1 MVLLRFPKIDT
12 IWAKFLNISIK
23 NVTNI
28 KKKEEK
34 YERTNNDTDTNE
46 IILIRGTWLYI
57 YIFLN

>member
-28 KKKEEK
+28 KKKEK
-34 YERTNNDTDTNE
+34 YEKTNNDTDTNE
-46 IILIRGTWLYI
+46 IILIRGTWQYI

>member
-28 KKKEEK
+28 KKKEK